1 MTARLGT
8 RNPQFPG
15 VPLTIAHILW
25 PSWSHVMR
33 KQGQP
38 GKLVIDLNIPGFINV
53 ADAMIDQGLM

>member
-8 RNPQFPG
+8 RNPQFPR
-15 VPLTIAHILW
+15 VSLTIAHRLW
-25 PSWSHVMR
+25 PSSSQVMR

-38 GKLVIDLNIPGFINV
+38 GKLVIDPNIPGFIKV